1 MISIGVGKFEEL
13 KNFLSLTSSGGQGGL
28 PEEEGGGDVIMA
40 GVGEGVVGGGSSNG
54 TREVGKGGTVE
65 GTGFSSLAFYGG
77 VTVAKEQFVAWD
89 AGVCV
94 CMSLSFSLSLSLFPS
109 LSSYVCVCVSLS
121 FCYTEEGGF
130 LCA

>member
-89 AGVCV
+89 AGVYV
-94 CMSLSFSLSLSLFPS
+94 CISLCLSLSLFLSLFLS
-109 LSSYVCVCVSLS
+109 LSPYVC
-121 FCYTEEGGF
+121 GRW
-130 LCA
+130 AAR